1 MCFVQFGVKVRGMG
15 NKWFI
20 GTSQEAQM
28 KKDRLLAVK
37 ERNYLKLMGC
47 FFFIL
52 GLAGFILM
60 GSGIKKATAQS
71 KIELRAATY
80 FATTHQLYKSMEDFL
95 RKVEERS
102 GGRVKVNIFAGNTL
116 LGAREIYDGV
126 VKGVADIGMTMI
138 GYTAGRFPEME
149 FLELP
154 HSYPS
159 SYVSS
164 YVTNDY
170 FKKYKPKEFDQTHLL
185 YWFVSP
191 PSVLILT
198 KPVNKLED
206 LKGMKVR
213 GTARVGDVLSALGA
227 VPQST
232 VAGEVFTSMSRGVID
247 GIMWPYETLY
257 GWKLGELK
265 PYVTSCWQVG
275 GVYAFYTVVN
285 KNTWDKLPDDIKKI
299 FNETSEEWIEKHGMA
314 YLQIDVEGLEYGRKL
329 GCKIIEL
336 GPDEI
341 PKWKKAVSPVIGAY
355 VKEMVGK
362 GYSEKDMKDRTD
374 FINSRVEYWAKKQ
387 KEAGIKAPT
396 GGN

>member
-1 MCFVQFGVKVRGMG
+1 
-15 NKWFI
+15 
-20 GTSQEAQM
+20 
-28 KKDRLLAVK
+28 
-37 ERNYLKLMGC
+37 
-47 FFFIL
+47 
-52 GLAGFILM
+52 
-60 GSGIKKATAQS
+60 
-71 KIELRAATY
+71 
-80 FATTHQLYKSMEDFL
+80 MEDFL
-95 RKVEERS
+95 KKIEERS
-102 GGRVKVNIFAGNTL
+102 GGRVKMNIFAGNTL
-116 LGAREIYDGV
+116 LGAKEIYDGV

-164 YVTNDY
+164 HVTNDY
-170 FKKYKPKEFDQTHLL
+170 FSKYKPKEFDQTQML

-198 KPVNKLED
+198 KPVNTLEE
-206 LKGMKVR
+206 LKGKKVR
-213 GTARVGDVLSALGA
+213 GTARVGDVLTALGA

-247 GIMWPYETLY
+247 GIMWPYETLF

-265 PYVTSCWQVG
+265 PHVTSCWQVG
-275 GVYAFYTVVN
+275 GVYAFYTVMN
-285 KNTWDKLPDDIKKI
+285 KDTWNKLPDDIKKI
-299 FNETSEEWIEKHGMA
+299 IRETSEEWKEKHALA
-314 YLQIDVEGLEYGRKL
+314 YLQIDIEGLEYQKKL
-329 GCKIIEL
+329 GGKIIEL
-336 GPDEI
+336 SSDEI

-355 VKEMVGK
+355 VKEMAGK
-362 GYSEKDMKDRTD
+362 GYSEIEMKEKTD
-374 FINSRVEYWAKKQ
+374 FIASRVEFWTKKQ

>member
-1 MCFVQFGVKVRGMG
+1 MLMVGMAG
-15 NKWFI
+15 I
-20 GTSQEAQM
+20 AAAQP
-28 KKDRLLAVK
+28 
-37 ERNYLKLMGC
+37 
-47 FFFIL
+47 
-52 GLAGFILM
+52 
-60 GSGIKKATAQS
+60 

-95 RKVEERS
+95 KKIEERS
-102 GGRVKVNIFAGNTL
+102 GGRVKMNIFAGNTL
-116 LGAREIYDGV
+116 LGAKEIYDGV

-164 YVTNDY
+164 HVTNDY
-170 FKKYKPKEFDQTHLL
+170 FSKYKPKEFDQTQML

-198 KPVNKLED
+198 KPVNTLEE
-206 LKGMKVR
+206 LKGKKVR
-213 GTARVGDVLSALGA
+213 GTARVGDVLTALGA

-247 GIMWPYETLY
+247 GIMWPYETLF

-265 PYVTSCWQVG
+265 PHVTSCWQVG
-275 GVYAFYTVVN
+275 GVYAFYTVMN
-285 KNTWDKLPDDIKKI
+285 KDTWNKLPDDIKKI
-299 FNETSEEWIEKHGMA
+299 IRETSEEWKEKHALA
-314 YLQIDVEGLEYGRKL
+314 YLQIDIEGLEYQKKL
-329 GCKIIEL
+329 GGKIIEL
-336 GPDEI
+336 SSDEI

-355 VKEMVGK
+355 VKEMAGK
-362 GYSEKDMKDRTD
+362 GYSEIEMKEKTD
-374 FINSRVEYWAKKQ
+374 FIASRVEFWTKKQ

>member
-1 MCFVQFGVKVRGMG
+1 
-15 NKWFI
+15 
-20 GTSQEAQM
+20 M
-28 KKDRLLAVK
+28 KG
-37 ERNYLKLMGC
+37 ERVSIAKGRK
-47 FFFIL
+47 FL
-52 GLAGFILM
+52 GLIVHVLLLLGFM
-60 GSGIKKATAQS
+60 GFMMMGGMVEKATAQS

-102 GGRVKVNIFAGNTL
+102 GGRVKINIFAGGTL
-116 LGAREIYDGV
+116 LGAREIYEGV

-149 FLELP
+149 YLELP

-164 YVTNDY
+164 HVTNNY
-170 FKKYKPKEFDQTHLL
+170 FNKYKPKEFDQTQML

-198 KPVNKLED
+198 KPVDKLED

-213 GTARVGDVLSALGA
+213 GTARVGDVITALGA

-265 PYVTSCWQVG
+265 PHVTSCWQVG
-275 GVYAFYTVVN
+275 GVYAFYNVMN
-285 KNTWDKLPDDIKKI
+285 KDTWAKLPEDVKKI
-299 FNETSEEWIEKHGMA
+299 FMQTSEEWIEKHALA
-314 YLQIDVEGLEYGRKL
+314 YLQIDIEGLDYGKKL

-336 GPDEI
+336 GPDEV
-341 PKWKKAVSPVIGAY
+341 PKWKKAVSPVMGAY
-355 VKEMVGK
+355 IKEMVGK
-362 GYSEKDMKDRTD
+362 GYTEKDMKERTD
-374 FINSRVEYWAKKQ
+374 FINSRVEYWTKKQ

-396 GGN
+396 GGI